1 MMAVNPQRAQRFGG
15 AMEAYTYSPGVNIA
29 HLINSYDWASL
40 GDAAQVV
47 DIGGGSGAVAKQL
60 AKHFPGLHILVQD
73 IAPVVDGAEASIPA
87 SLRDRVKFM
96 AHDLFS
102 PQKVSAGVYV
112 LRWVLHNWADK
123 YATMILRALVPI
135 LKSGMKILINEMCM
149 PEPGTPLLSRSR
161 EKDLR

>member
-1 MMAVNPQRAQRFGG
+1 MAANPQRAQRFGG
-15 AMEAYTYSPGVNIA
+15 AMEAYASSPGVNID
-29 HLINSYDWASL
+29 HLINSYDWVSL

-47 DIGGGSGAVAKQL
+47 DIGGGTGAVARQL
-60 AKHFPGLHILVQD
+60 AEQFSGLHVLVQD
-73 IAPVVDGAEASIPA
+73 IALVVDGAEADIPA

-102 PQKVSAGVYV
+102 PQKVPADVYV

-123 YATMILRALVPI
+123 YATMILRALVPV
-135 LKSGMKILINEMCM
+135 LKSGARILINEMCM
-149 PEPGTPLLSRSR
+149 PESGTPLLSRSR